1 MNRKL
6 LILDDEPAVLE
17 AYQGIFAPA
26 VSSQPL
32 RSSRRSSAVA
42 AIAPSPE
49 SFEIQ
54 CVKTGEEALKILEQ
68 AKQSGSPFVGGFFD
82 VKLGNGMDGIE
93 TIRRAKEMDPG
104 LLCVVVTAYQD
115 RSIDEISRLFGEEY
129 ADRWDFL
136 TKPFSHNEILQKA
149 RNLISQWD
157 RREREK
163 KYLEQIK
170 TQQEQLIRTE
180 RLAAIGALARGIGH
194 EFGNILHRLIGMAE
208 IAIQKKDPTESIST
222 LQNIAKGAER
232 AGVIVRNLQS
242 LVKME
247 TKRESLSLVEPVGDA
262 LQLVEHELK
271 KYSIDY
277 KTEWATDL
285 PAVRASSVELSQ
297 VALNIII
304 NAIHAME
311 QKGGTLTLRTYR
323 EKEWAVLEIS
333 DTGCVIPPE
342 NIPKLFEPLFT
353 TKGERGTGIGLS
365 VCKKIITNHNGT
377 ISVDSTVGKGT
388 TFRVFLPVSK

>member
-1 MNRKL
+1 
-6 LILDDEPAVLE
+6 
-17 AYQGIFAPA
+17 
-26 VSSQPL
+26 
-32 RSSRRSSAVA
+32 
-42 AIAPSPE
+42 
-49 SFEIQ
+49 
-54 CVKTGEEALKILEQ
+54 
-68 AKQSGSPFVGGFFD
+68 
-82 VKLGNGMDGIE
+82 
-93 TIRRAKEMDPG
+93 
-104 LLCVVVTAYQD
+104 
-115 RSIDEISRLFGEEY
+115 
-129 ADRWDFL
+129 
-136 TKPFSHNEILQKA
+136 
-149 RNLISQWD
+149 
-157 RREREK
+157 
-163 KYLEQIK
+163 
-170 TQQEQLIRTE
+170 
-180 RLAAIGALARGIGH
+180 
-194 EFGNILHRLIGMAE
+194 MAE

-323 EKEWAVLEIS
+323 EKEWAVLEIA
-333 DTGCVIPPE
+333 DTGCGIPPE